1 MSRLEAALEGHYV
14 LEVAHSG
21 GPSGRH
27 DIEVDLVDGSGRV
40 LARKTY
46 FD

>member
-1 MSRLEAALEGHYV
+1 VESLSLV
-14 LEVAHSG
+14 LEVAQPG

-27 DIEVDLVDGSGRV
+27 DIDVDLADGSGRV